1 MDFDKIKISLFPTLV
16 FCFIVMV
23 MINFA
28 VTQDRFWYQQE
39 TYRSWEKQQE
49 YSEML
54 RQEIN
59 SCNIKIMDLNK
70 DVELCNLRLYYENL
84 LNYQI
89 KGCD

>member
-1 MDFDKIKISLFPTLV
+1 MDFDKVKLNLFPFLV
-16 FCFIVMV
+16 FCVIVIG

-39 TYRSWEKQQE
+39 TYRSWEIQQD

-59 SCNIKIMDLNK
+59 SKDKLIADLNT
-70 DVELCNLRLYYENL
+70 DLQICEVSRMYERELNDYE
-84 LNYQI
+84 
-89 KGCD
+89 